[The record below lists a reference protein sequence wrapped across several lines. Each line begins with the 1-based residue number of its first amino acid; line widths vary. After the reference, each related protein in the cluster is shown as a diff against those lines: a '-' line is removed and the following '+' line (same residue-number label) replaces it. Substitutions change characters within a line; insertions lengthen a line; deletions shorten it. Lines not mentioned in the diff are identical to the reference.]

1 MVTAPK
7 HTPREKNDCV
17 TAAYQTDGSKILF
30 QVGSNKKIIPLMAP
44 FKVTPLI
51 NRQIIMM

>member
-7 HTPREKNDCV
+7 QTPREKNDCV